1 MLVVY
6 YEKEGKKRLGV
17 RKKMTQRAKGKRHKE
32 EKGKKKRARGRKG
45 HIVRSRPR
53 CCSSAY
59 QHLAKLC
66 HL

>member
-17 RKKMTQRAKGKRHKE
+17 RKKMTKRAKGKRHKE

-45 HIVRSRPR
+45 HFSVPPR
-53 CCSSAY
+53 LCCSS
-59 QHLAKLC
+59 LLTSLSKFC